1 MALPARWK
9 NKIVPSDPSDEIME
23 LQMGPSHPASHG
35 TIKFNLKLDGE
46 RIVDCD
52 VEVGYLHR
60 GFEKMCEQ
68 GTWTQC
74 FPYTDRLNY
83 ASPCINNVGF
93 ALAVERLLGIDTTER
108 CKYVR
113 MIMSEVAR
121 IADHLTCLGMASSE
135 VGATT
140 VAFYM
145 LEAREF
151 LYDLIEAVTGARLTV
166 TWCRVGGMTHDLP
179 ADFNDRMKASFA
191 RLDQVLSDC
200 DKLLSRNRVFID
212 RMADVGKLPKEEA
225 ISYGLTGPLLRAAGV
240 SYDVRK
246 AHPYLVYDRMEFEVP
261 LGDRGDNYDRFNVRF
276 QEMYQSQANHRAG
289 DRGAA
294 RRSGHDHR
302 SQGRAA
308 RQRESLQLDR
318 RPDEPLQADHGRH
331 PRARRRSL
339 PGGRRRQRR
348 VGILHR
354 ERRQR
359 PALSRA
365 RAAAVFS
372 RDGRAEQDADRP
384 HDPGHHHDLR
394 HDQHDR
400 RRMRPLTRAST
411 CSPPIANVF
420 LTSVVESKN
429 RNGVGIVSGG
439 RGLIANPGVS
449 GNPSV

>member
-1 MALPARWK
+1 MSLPVRWK
-9 NKIVPSDPSDEIME
+9 DKIVPSDPSDEIME

-52 VEVGYLHR
+52 VEVGFLHR

-93 ALAVERLLGIDTTER
+93 ALAVERLLALDTTER

-113 MIMSEVAR
+113 LIMSEVAR

-179 ADFNDRMKASFA
+179 ADFPDRMKASFA

-212 RMADVGKLPKEEA
+212 RMAGVGKFPKEEA
-225 ISYGLTGPLLRAAGV
+225 ISYGLTGPLLRATGV

-261 LGDRGDNYDRFNVRF
+261 VGDRGDNYDRFNVRF
-276 QEMYQSQANHRAG
+276 QEMYQSKRIIEQALAALPEGPVTITDPKVVLPEKEKVYNSIEGLMNHFKLIMEGIHVPAG
-289 DRGAA
+289 EVYQAVEGA
-294 RRSGHDHR
+294 
-302 SQGRAA
+302 
-308 RQRESLQLDR
+308 
-318 RPDEPLQADHGRH
+318 
-331 PRARRRSL
+331 
-339 PGGRRRQRR
+339 
-348 VGILHR
+348 
-354 ERRQR
+354 
-359 PALSRA
+359 
-365 RAAAVFS
+365 
-372 RDGRAEQDADRP
+372 
-384 HDPGHHHDLR
+384 
-394 HDQHDR
+394 
-400 RRMRPLTRAST
+400 
-411 CSPPIANVF
+411 
-420 LTSVVESKN
+420 
-429 RNGVGIVSGG
+429 NGELGFYIVSDGSGRPYRVRVRPPCFLGMGALNKMLIGRMIPDIITTFGMINMIGG
-439 RGLIANPGVS
+439 ECDR
-449 GNPSV
+449 

>member
-1 MALPARWK
+1 MSLPARWK
-9 NKIVPSDPSDEIME
+9 DKIVPSDPSDEIME

-113 MIMSEVAR
+113 MIMSEVSR

-212 RMADVGKLPKEEA
+212 RMANVGKLSKEEA

-246 AHPYLVYDRMEFEVP
+246 AHPYLVYDRMDFEVP

-276 QEMYQSQANHRAG
+276 QEMYQSKRIIEQAIAALPEGPVTITDPKVVLPDKEKVYNSIEGLMNHFKLIMEGIHVPAG
-289 DRGAA
+289 
-294 RRSGHDHR
+294 
-302 SQGRAA
+302 
-308 RQRESLQLDR
+308 EVY
-318 RPDEPLQADHGRH
+318 QAVE
-331 PRARRRSL
+331 
-339 PGGRRRQRR
+339 GG
-348 VGILHR
+348 
-354 ERRQR
+354 
-359 PALSRA
+359 
-365 RAAAVFS
+365 
-372 RDGRAEQDADRP
+372 
-384 HDPGHHHDLR
+384 
-394 HDQHDR
+394 
-400 RRMRPLTRAST
+400 
-411 CSPPIANVF
+411 
-420 LTSVVESKN
+420 
-429 RNGVGIVSGG
+429 NGELGFYIVSDGSGRPYRVRVRPPCFLGMGALNKMLIGRMIPDIITTFGMINMIGG
-439 RGLIANPGVS
+439 ECDR
-449 GNPSV
+449 

>member
-9 NKIVPSDPSDEIME
+9 DKIVPSDPSDEIME

-52 VEVGYLHR
+52 VEVGFLHR

-93 ALAVERLLGIDTTER
+93 ALAVERLLGVDTTER

-113 MIMSEVAR
+113 LIMSEVSR
-121 IADHLTCLGMASSE
+121 IADHLTCLGMAAEE

-151 LYDLIEAVTGARLTV
+151 LYDLIEAVTGARVTV
-166 TWCRVGGMTHDLP
+166 TWCRVGGVTHDLP
-179 ADFNDRMKASFA
+179 ADFTDRMKASFVC
-191 RLDQVLSDC
+191 LDQVLGDC

-212 RMADVGKLPKEEA
+212 RMAGVGKLSKEEV
-225 ISYGLTGPLLRAAGV
+225 ISYGLSGPLLRAVGV

-261 LGDRGDNYDRFNVRF
+261 VGDRGDNYDRFNVRF
-276 QEMYQSQANHRAG
+276 QEMYQSKRIIEQALAALPEGPVTITDPKIVLPDKQKVYNSIEGLMNHFKLIMEGIHVPAG
-289 DRGAA
+289 EVYQAVEGANGELGFYVVSDGSGRPYRVRVRPPCFLGMGALNKMLIGRMIPDIITTFGMINMIGGECDR
-294 RRSGHDHR
+294 
-302 SQGRAA
+302 
-308 RQRESLQLDR
+308 
-318 RPDEPLQADHGRH
+318 
-331 PRARRRSL
+331 
-339 PGGRRRQRR
+339 
-348 VGILHR
+348 
-354 ERRQR
+354 
-359 PALSRA
+359 
-365 RAAAVFS
+365 
-372 RDGRAEQDADRP
+372 
-384 HDPGHHHDLR
+384 
-394 HDQHDR
+394 
-400 RRMRPLTRAST
+400 
-411 CSPPIANVF
+411 
-420 LTSVVESKN
+420 
-429 RNGVGIVSGG
+429 
-439 RGLIANPGVS
+439 
-449 GNPSV
+449 